1 MTHKHT
7 PPRPLGKLRDI
18 PRCQR
23 WRERKDSYR
32 HIGDNFDPTL
42 YAVDG
47 VSKGEARAFVEAHHY
62 SGSFPAARLSV
73 GLYRAWGVLRSLV
86 GVAVFSVPMQPDAIR
101 AHLGLVPARGVEL
114 GRFVLLDE
122 IPGNAESWFLARAL
136 RLLRSELSEVE
147 GVLSYSDPMP
157 RNTVQG
163 DLVTPGHVGTI
174 YQASNARYL
183 GRSSSRTLLLG
194 PDGRALS
201 GRSLS
206 KIRLGERGDGVAA
219 DRLVALGLPP
229 RAVGEDGA
237 AWVRRALEAG
247 RAAGLVREL
256 WHPGNHVY
264 TFSLN
269 PCSPLGERNPYPKK
283 ERQ

>member
-1 MTHKHT
+1 M
-7 PPRPLGKLRDI
+7 
-18 PRCQR
+18 
-23 WRERKDSYR
+23 
-32 HIGDNFDPTL
+32 
-42 YAVDG
+42 DG

-86 GVAVFSVPMQPDAIR
+86 GVAVFSVPMQPNAIR
-101 AHLGLVPARGVEL
+101 AHLGLAPALGIEL

-122 IPGNAESWFLARAL
+122 IPGNAETWFLARAL
-136 RLLRSELSEVE
+136 RLLRAELAEVE

-157 RNTVQG
+157 RNTAQG
-163 DLVTPGHVGTI
+163 ELVTPGHVGVI

-183 GRSSSRTLLLG
+183 GTSSPRRLLLG

-201 GRSLS
+201 ERSLS
-206 KIRLGERGDGVAA
+206 KIRLGERGDGAAA

-229 RAVGEDGA
+229 RALGEDGR
-237 AWVRRALEAG
+237 AWLSRALEEA

-256 WHPGNHVY
+256 RHPGNHTY
-264 TFSLN
+264 TFSLRG
-269 PCSPLGERNPYPKK
+269 PHHSTPQSYPKRAMG
-283 ERQ
+283 EAS